1 MIKKKN
7 EGKYVI
13 EENALRF
20 EKNHINKIKPKF
32 KFK

>member
-20 EKNHINKIKPKF
+20 EKNHINKTQI
-32 KFK
+32 